1 MSLESSIGRSVIDL
15 GEVLT
20 SNIVTE
26 LAKANT
32 EGKFN
37 LSSEELSVVAQ
48 IVKNTSYTTCM
59 GAVDSFTATVRSTTN
74 S

>member
-1 MSLESSIGRSVIDL
+1 MSLESNIGRSVLDL

-26 LAKANT
+26 IAKANA

-37 LSSEELSVVAQ
+37 LSSEELSVVAE
-48 IVKNTSYTTCM
+48 IVKNSAFTTCM
-59 GAVDSFTATVRSTTN
+59 GAVDSFTATVRN
-74 S
+74 SK